1 MEIAALTQ
9 RARWGVTAAIVV
21 VLPACGPDG
30 FTAPWLR
37 GPDPASPYVVNRPA
51 YADGARPFFVSG
63 YAGANYEP
71 IVGGPR
77 AAFGVPLPAPLPRP
91 GAPIGPQPLPAAP
104 IVPAE
109 PVPAPPSGVP
119 AISASPG
126 SWETE

>member
-1 MEIAALTQ
+1 ME
-9 RARWGVTAAIVV
+9 RAGRVRWSWWISSAVLIVV
-21 VLPACGPDG
+21 SPGCGPDG

-37 GPDPASPYVVNRPA
+37 SPDPAAPWVANRPA

-77 AAFGVPLPAPLPRP
+77 AAFGVPLPGPARP
-91 GAPIGPQPLPAAP
+91 PTLPAGPPPAL
-104 IVPAE
+104 PAE
-109 PVPAPPSGVP
+109 APPLPAPPSGVP
-119 AISASPG
+119 AVSVSEG